1 MNAPTG
7 APLPP
12 ELHERVMAV
21 LRRVADPELAE
32 SITDLGLVGSLA
44 LDGDTLRVQ
53 LLPTSAT
60 CPMADLLV
68 DEVAAALAPL
78 FPALDVTL
86 DWDGQW
92 TPERMTPALRQRL
105 GW

>member
-1 MNAPTG
+1 MSPPAG
-7 APLPP
+7 APLP
-12 ELHERVMAV
+12 EDEQRHVMAV

-32 SITDLGLVGSLA
+32 SITDLGLVQSLGR
-44 LDGDTLRVQ
+44 DGETLQVR

-78 FPALDVTL
+78 YPSVEVSL